1 VPDGVAAFGSLA
13 EAADAILAGAG
24 AVRTR

>member
-1 VPDGVAAFGSLA
+1 VAAFGSLA